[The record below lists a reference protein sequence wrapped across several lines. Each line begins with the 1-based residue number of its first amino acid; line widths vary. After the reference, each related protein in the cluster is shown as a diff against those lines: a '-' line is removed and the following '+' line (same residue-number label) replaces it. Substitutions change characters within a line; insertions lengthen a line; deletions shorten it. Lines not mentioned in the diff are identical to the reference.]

1 MKWTQQTIDL
11 LLFELLDLPF
21 AGVQFPSNAE
31 AAVERQAA
39 AVPAQARRPRGAG
52 RWVRVST
59 SYTAHKTCQLR
70 VVCCAACLNTRYT
83 SLPHP
88 TPMSWLP
95 GGSMVYSTL
104 VH

>member
-1 MKWTQQTIDL
+1 MKWTQKTIDL

-21 AGVQFPSNAE
+21 AGVQFPSYAE

-70 VVCCAACLNTRYT
+70 VVCCAACLTLL
-83 SLPHP
+83 SP
-88 TPMSWLP
+88 TPPPCLGCQAGPWSI
-95 GGSMVYSTL
+95 VQ
-104 VH
+104 

>member
-70 VVCCAACLNTRYT
+70 VVCCAACLSTGYTRRVQG
-83 SLPHP
+83 P
-88 TPMSWLP
+88 
-95 GGSMVYSTL
+95 
-104 VH
+104 